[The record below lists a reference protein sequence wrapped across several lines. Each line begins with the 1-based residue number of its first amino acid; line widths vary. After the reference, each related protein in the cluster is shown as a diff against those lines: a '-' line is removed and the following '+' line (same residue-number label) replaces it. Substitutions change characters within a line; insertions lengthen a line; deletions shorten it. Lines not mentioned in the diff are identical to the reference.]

1 MRRLVLKYKEAEGV
15 LKTIN
20 DTINKD
26 IDKIHYERKK
36 TQLQKVHELA
46 IERLNDKV
54 RALEADLTKER
65 IANATLRSEN
75 DKYTIENRRLTQT
88 VDKFQ
93 NHFLRKGE

>member
-36 TQLQKVHELA
+36 TQL
-46 IERLNDKV
+46 
-54 RALEADLTKER
+54 
-65 IANATLRSEN
+65 
-75 DKYTIENRRLTQT
+75 
-88 VDKFQ
+88 
-93 NHFLRKGE
+93 